1 MPTYD
6 LYMADI
12 AKDAT
17 RSNLEMVSYDDLV
30 CAVLVLIY
38 DQTSATDSPQSQSRE
53 SLHCITDLS
62 PASQRAELA
71 KI

>member
-6 LYMADI
+6 LYKADI

-62 PASQRAELA
+62 PSELRL
-71 KI
+71 

>member
-1 MPTYD
+1 MGFMPTYD
-6 LYMADI
+6 LYKADI

-17 RSNLEMVSYDDLV
+17 RSNLEMLSYDDLV

-53 SLHCITDLS
+53 SLHCITDLRTS
-62 PASQRAELA
+62 ELRL
-71 KI
+71 